1 MPVFQSERCPPFL
14 AGEPAGNPDSTSL
27 ALYSATAREARSFQ
41 HTNGTNTYPS
51 AAQSSIALPSVPPC
65 PGTGWIRPS
74 HACSLSVAQ
83 VCEAG
88 DAVRLPV
95 NTNPPLTGKL
105 RHAFPLSVIS
115 LSSRYL
121 PWFYSNY
128 VQLFIDGKRGFPA
141 ATLDFQVPPDHPAMP
156 LLEVSPADVRTL
168 SHSEFWEAMED
179 CLAARSYVELFAD
192 EYYVPGRA
200 TYLVEHFR
208 HRQLIHGFDR
218 TRRRFDVLGFST
230 RGKFDSSPV
239 PYADLWLAA
248 SSQYS
253 ATVGAARERELE
265 PVRVLRYAPQGNCR
279 LDLDSIRR
287 LLGDFYHA
295 TDSRV
300 YEPGEAEAVLQREG
314 LGIEVYGCLQRRLE
328 YSLSHPQFCDFL
340 SFHVLWEHKRCMA

>member
-1 MPVFQSERCPPFL
+1 M
-14 AGEPAGNPDSTSL
+14 
-27 ALYSATAREARSFQ
+27 
-41 HTNGTNTYPS
+41 
-51 AAQSSIALPSVPPC
+51 
-65 PGTGWIRPS
+65 
-74 HACSLSVAQ
+74 
-83 VCEAG
+83 
-88 DAVRLPV
+88 
-95 NTNPPLTGKL
+95 
-105 RHAFPLSVIS
+105 
-115 LSSRYL
+115 
-121 PWFYSNY
+121 
-128 VQLFIDGKRGFPA
+128 
-141 ATLDFQVPPDHPAMP
+141 
-156 LLEVSPADVRTL
+156 
-168 SHSEFWEAMED
+168 
-179 CLAARSYVELFAD
+179 
-192 EYYVPGRA
+192 
-200 TYLVEHFR
+200 
-208 HRQLIHGFDR
+208 
-218 TRRRFDVLGFST
+218 GFST

-340 SFHVLWEHKRCMA
+340 SFHVLWEHKRCMAERMRFILDHAALPCHFVHQAETLAESAWKLRMMILRYGLNRDVEIVKRALVRLRAMAHDDRLFHEELLADTSWSAA